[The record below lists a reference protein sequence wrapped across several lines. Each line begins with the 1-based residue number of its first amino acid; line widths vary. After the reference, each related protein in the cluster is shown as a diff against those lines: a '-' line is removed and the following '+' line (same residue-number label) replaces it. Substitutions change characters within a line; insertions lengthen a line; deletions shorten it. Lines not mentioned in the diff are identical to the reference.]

1 MSITVEDRPHTLL
14 ELLWVREA
22 YELRPQSENLPP
34 LLLDTP
40 VTVQDSAVSAE
51 TRDEWEAAWP
61 GIWQAAVA
69 HVGQDSDPGLFEELQ
84 NTADGSTERANHLHR
99 IVGRNWRDNFGD
111 SAFDDSYSIW
121 SQRGMDAHL
130 AAMPTQL
137 ENQPE
142 RRDLPALIPAWR
154 AGLTKI
160 VTIPCSGEFI
170 RRVGENSLLTTAA
183 TRENSDSYRRALSTF
198 I

>member
-22 YELRPQSENLPP
+22 YELQPQGEDLPP

-40 VTVQDSAVSAE
+40 ATVQDSAVSAE
-51 TRDEWEAAWP
+51 TRDEWEVAWP
-61 GIWQAAVA
+61 GIWHATVA
-69 HVGQDSDPGLFEELQ
+69 HVGRDSDPRLFEELHS
-84 NTADGSTERANHLHR
+84 TASGSTERADLLHR
-99 IVGRNWRDNFGD
+99 IVGPSWRDDFGD
-111 SAFDDSYSIW
+111 GVFDDSHSTW

-130 AAMPTQL
+130 AEMPTQL

-142 RRDLPALIPAWR
+142 RRDLPALIPAWH

-160 VTIPCSGEFI
+160 VTIPCSGEFT
-170 RRVGENSLLTTAA
+170 RRVGENALLTTAA